1 MTDQSV
7 SRSFAFPPRPAARTG
22 DVPVPRLAEEARSE
36 RRQQLIDA
44 GWRCASTQA
53 FRSLTVDD
61 VCAEAGVSKG
71 AFYLYFDQKQDLL
84 LALLED
90 DAAGVD
96 ATMEDLSR
104 SRLSGVERLRQLV
117 RAELERAEDAARL
130 QLRADLWAEMS
141 SNPEVRE
148 RFAEVVR
155 RRRMALRSWI
165 DEAITAGELIDLPSN
180 ALAAILLALGD
191 GLMLHAGLDPS
202 GFRWTNV
209 RRALDAV
216 LEGIEDE

>member
-1 MTDQSV
+1 
-7 SRSFAFPPRPAARTG
+7 
-22 DVPVPRLAEEARSE
+22 VPRLAEAARTE

-44 GWRCASTQA
+44 AWRCASKQG
-53 FRSLTVDD
+53 FQSLTVDD

-71 AFYLYFDQKQDLL
+71 AFYIYFEQKQDLL

-90 DAAGVD
+90 DATGVD
-96 ATMEDLSR
+96 KTMQDLTR
-104 SRLSGVERLRQLV
+104 SGAGGVERLRRFV
-117 RAELERAEDAARL
+117 RAELERGEDVSRL
-130 QLRADLWAEMS
+130 QVRADLWAEMS
-141 SNPEVRE
+141 SNPQVRE

-165 DEAITAGELIDLPSN
+165 DEATSAGEIIDIPSN

-209 RRALDAV
+209 KRALDAI
-216 LEGIEDE
+216 LEGIERS

>member
-1 MTDQSV
+1 
-7 SRSFAFPPRPAARTG
+7 
-22 DVPVPRLAEEARSE
+22 VPRLAEEARTE
-36 RRQQLIDA
+36 RRQQLIEA
-44 GWRCASTQA
+44 GWRCASRQS

-96 ATMEDLSR
+96 ALMQELRR
-104 SRLSGVERLRQLV
+104 SRLSGVERLRRLV
-117 RAELERAEDAARL
+117 RAELERGEDAARL
-130 QLRADLWAEMS
+130 QVRADLWSEMS
-141 SNPEVRE
+141 ANPTVQE
-148 RFAEVVR
+148 RFADVMR
-155 RRRMALRSWI
+155 RRREALRSWI
-165 DEAITAGELIDLPSN
+165 DEAIESGELVEVPPN

-209 RRALDAV
+209 KRAFDAI
-216 LEGIEDE
+216 LEGIAHA